1 MFFDSFVCLRGL
13 IQDVTMRLRPRI
25 LSSSLFVVGS
35 RFGFLVVSWIYDFWE
50 IGAEQITCGGWLSL
64 YFHCVGVLAVV
75 VEDMGVNPH

>member
-1 MFFDSFVCLRGL
+1 
-13 IQDVTMRLRPRI
+13 
-25 LSSSLFVVGS
+25 
-35 RFGFLVVSWIYDFWE
+35 VVSWIYDFWE